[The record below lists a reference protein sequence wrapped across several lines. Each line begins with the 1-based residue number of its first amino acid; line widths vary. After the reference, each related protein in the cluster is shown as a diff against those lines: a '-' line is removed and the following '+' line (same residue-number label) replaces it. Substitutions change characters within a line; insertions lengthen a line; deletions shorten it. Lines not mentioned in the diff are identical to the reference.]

1 MRIEKEKKMQDDTF
15 ENEEKSNIYEKEYR
29 DDLIENDEI
38 NSDEDGFMDG
48 YQNSDENS
56 NEDDII

>member
-1 MRIEKEKKMQDDTF
+1 MQDDTF

-48 YQNSDENS
+48 YQNSDEDS